1 MTLLTATASSLDA
14 MVKYCLLIFSVLTIQ
29 AVIHLST
36 CCAVER
42 SSSEA
47 HATRCRRY
55 QRRMR
60 RRCTPDCHSIS
71 QMCNAHGGSRSWR

>member
-1 MTLLTATASSLDA
+1 MTLLTATASSLAA

-60 RRCTPDCHSIS
+60 RRCTPDRADTLDYCMKC
-71 QMCNAHGGSRSWR
+71 QTLN